1 MRFLEDGADW
11 KSSAAAFPYRTAS
24 STTGMT
30 YLRSNDILGDVVL
43 SSIASAEGG
52 AQAWPLQRSRPGD
65 EDRSVAFNFRPPP
78 ARPVQLAIKRLLD
91 ILGSLLGL
99 IVLAPVMIAI
109 ALMIKATSRGPV
121 LFGQERT
128 GHGNGTF
135 RILKYRT
142 MYIDRCDVSGVSQT
156 VENDPRITP
165 IGRILR
171 RTNLDELPQ
180 LVNVLIGDMSLVGP
194 RPHVPGMLAAG
205 MPYEELVLGY
215 ENRHYMRPGITGLA
229 QVHGLRGPTVD
240 HEPSVLRIARD
251 LEYIRDFSIWLDI
264 KILVRTF
271 VSEARG
277 GSGF

>member
-1 MRFLEDGADW
+1 
-11 KSSAAAFPYRTAS
+11 
-24 STTGMT
+24 
-30 YLRSNDILGDVVL
+30 V
-43 SSIASAEGG
+43 
-52 AQAWPLQRSRPGD
+52 
-65 EDRSVAFNFRPPP
+65 
-78 ARPVQLAIKRLLD
+78 LD
-91 ILGSLLGL
+91 IVGALIGLLL
-99 IVLAPVMIAI
+99 LAPVMIAI
-109 ALMIKATSRGPV
+109 ALLIKATSRGPV
-121 LFGQERT
+121 LFGQDRT
-128 GHGNGTF
+128 GHGNSTF

-142 MYIDRCDVSGVSQT
+142 MYVDRCDVSGVSQT

-180 LVNVLIGDMSLVGP
+180 LVNVLVGDMSLVGP

-205 MPYEELVLGY
+205 KPYEELVLGY

-229 QVHGLRGPTVD
+229 QVHGLRGPTVE

>member
-1 MRFLEDGADW
+1 MRFLEDGVDW
-11 KSSAAAFPYRTAS
+11 RSGGARFPHRTTNPSNGSNSRHAS
-24 STTGMT
+24 D
-30 YLRSNDILGDVVL
+30 LLGDAVH
-43 SSIASAEGG
+43 SSLASADGSSPTRQLRYRRIGENGMV
-52 AQAWPLQRSRPGD
+52 
-65 EDRSVAFNFRPPP
+65 VAFNFRPPR
-78 ARPVQLAIKRLLD
+78 AKPVQLALKRVLD
-91 ILGSLLGL
+91 IVGSIAGL
-99 IVLAPVMIAI
+99 ILLAPVMIAI
-109 ALMIKATSRGPV
+109 ALLIKATSRGPV

-142 MYIDRCDVSGVSQT
+142 MYTDRCDVSGVSQT
-156 VENDPRITP
+156 IENDPRITP

-180 LVNVLIGDMSLVGP
+180 LFNVLLGHMSLVGP

-229 QVHGLRGPTVD
+229 QVHGLRGPTIE

-271 VSEARG
+271 VSEVRG